1 MVREAAPFA
10 SRKCRVYKVSLA
22 EANGTIVLGA
32 VLSRGVLLAH
42 PLAFIRSC
50 IVASLSD
57 LCIHHLPLD
66 SCVLL
71 VHPFALLSVSFLLA
85 LSLSHLRATSF
96 LLIYRSFWYSRRFHR
111 NATVRERRT
120 MEDRDFSAAGRAKGC
135 DLRMEI

>member
-1 MVREAAPFA
+1 VVTAASGNFGERFCPVYVHSLGSMAREAAPFA

-85 LSLSHLRATSF
+85 LSLSLSPTSNF
-96 LLIYRSFWYSRRFHR
+96 VSPDIPELLVLAPFP
-111 NATVRERRT
+111 
-120 MEDRDFSAAGRAKGC
+120 
-135 DLRMEI
+135 